1 MSYLQKALERISPM
15 GKGIA
20 MKKMKMTDLTLEIMK
35 GLEGMK
41 TTQEM
46 KEYCLKEGYDLS
58 DELAERIMA
67 QFERDGKLSDDEAA
81 AAAGGII
88 ADVKIPHGIIL

>member
-1 MSYLQKALERISPM
+1 M

-81 AAAGGII
+81 AAVGGII

>member
-1 MSYLQKALERISPM
+1 M

>member
-1 MSYLQKALERISPM
+1 
-15 GKGIA
+15 

-81 AAAGGII
+81 AAVGGII

>member
-1 MSYLQKALERISPM
+1 
-15 GKGIA
+15 

-81 AAAGGII
+81 AATGGII